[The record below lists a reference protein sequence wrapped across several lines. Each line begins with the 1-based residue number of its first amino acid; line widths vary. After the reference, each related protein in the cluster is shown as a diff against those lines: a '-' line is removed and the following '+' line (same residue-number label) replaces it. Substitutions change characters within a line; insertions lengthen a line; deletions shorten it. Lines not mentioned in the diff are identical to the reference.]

1 MLFKFSVFPGKWVSA
16 IGLTSLPK
24 LLGACGFVFLI
35 FDVILFI
42 VSSTSKNPPSLNMC
56 SVNLTNY
63 TLSVQYVQSYSNLKW
78 SIEDVHCYMYI
89 CIRLHMTFDIPVYT
103 WKRLTWIVQLVCLN
117 CTDLR
122 NQCTFALIRI
132 FYIRMRMNF
141 AGIKSTKDYFQT
153 FFKSEKASYFIIR

>member
-1 MLFKFSVFPGKWVSA
+1 MSVCHWFDFITK
-16 IGLTSLPK
+16 II
-24 LLGACGFVFLI
+24 GACGFVFLI

-42 VSSTSKNPPSLNMC
+42 VSLTFKNPISHNMC

-89 CIRLHMTFDIPVYT
+89 CIRLYMTFDIYT

-117 CTDLR
+117 CTDFR

-132 FYIRMRMNF
+132 FYIRMCVNF
-141 AGIKSTKDYFQT
+141 VGIKSTKDYFQT
-153 FFKSEKASYFIIR
+153 FYKSEKASYFIIR